1 MIAVGQRK
9 PRSSPI
15 FPGAATLKKLVITL
29 VKITLSVAIIGYLF
43 WSAVKGEDN
52 RRAFFD
58 MLAQPKRWDLL
69 LAGFGV
75 ALAAVMITIV
85 RWCYLVR
92 AVGIEFPVRD
102 ALRIGF
108 LGFLFDLAP
117 MGIVGGDLLKA
128 VLLARERP
136 GPNCRAKAL
145 ASVVVDRVVGL
156 YVLFLAASA
165 SIFLGQFWRWSEPR
179 IQLALLG
186 ITAVS
191 TVGGIAVLTIP
202 AMLEG
207 RLATAMTR
215 LPKVG
220 RAIESLLTALRIYRE
235 DRGILFLSCLLTV
248 PVHGLFAV
256 AVFTISRGLQFPAPA
271 VPWTDFLAIYSVSG
285 ILSTIPLPAGPMEFG
300 IVGLY
305 QMAWMKA
312 AAATA
317 IETAKSQ
324 GLILALAYRLAMI
337 SIAPIGLVYYYLGGR
352 REVAELGSGDGEN
365 TC

>member
-1 MIAVGQRK
+1 M
-9 PRSSPI
+9 
-15 FPGAATLKKLVITL
+15 KKLVITL

-52 RRAFFD
+52 RRAFFE
-58 MLAQPKRWDLL
+58 MLTQPKRWDLL
-69 LAGFGV
+69 LAGLGL
-75 ALAAVMITIV
+75 ALMAVTITLI

-92 AVGIEFPVRD
+92 AVGIEFPMTD
-102 ALRIGF
+102 AMRIGF
-108 LGFLFDLAP
+108 LGYLFNLAP

-136 GPNCRAKAL
+136 GNRAKAL
-145 ASVVVDRVVGL
+145 ASVVVDRIVGL

-165 SIFLGQFWRWSEPR
+165 SIFLGSFWSWSDPR
-179 IQLALLG
+179 IQLAVLG

-191 TVGGIAVLTIP
+191 TVGGIAVLMIP

-207 RLATAMTR
+207 RLAMAMTR

-220 RAIESLLTALRIYRE
+220 PAIDSLLLALRIYRE
-235 DRGILFLSCLLTV
+235 DRGVLFLSCLLTV

-256 AVFTISRGLQFPAPA
+256 AIYTISRGLQFSV
-271 VPWTDFLAIYSVSG
+271 VPWTDFLSLYTVSG
-285 ILSTIPLPAGPMEFG
+285 ILSTIPLPAGPMETG
-300 IVGLY
+300 IVFLYRAAWTKAMGL
-305 QMAWMKA
+305 AGA
-312 AAATA
+312 AAVATA
-317 IETAKSQ
+317 NQQ

-352 REVAELGSGDGEN
+352 REVAELGGGDGEN
-365 TC
+365 PC